1 MQSIKND
8 INMRN
13 LRYLFLSFA
22 ICVAALAATAEP
34 AEFPDETLPYKV
46 LFKWGLV
53 NTKAGHATLSL
64 RNRGTTST
72 AVLIAASEP
81 WADKIYRLRDTL
93 IAEMEHE
100 GMTPLRYEKRAHEKN
115 KYTHDIVIFRRSG
128 DKVTGECSTYN
139 KKKDMA
145 PRRATH
151 HLEANGTT
159 VDMLSVF
166 YYLRSLGFDTMKPG
180 HNMVINIFS
189 GNKCEQLR
197 LRYLGIEDV
206 KLNGRAHRAYRINFS
221 FTTNGKKSSD
231 DMSAWIS
238 TDSRRIPLRIE
249 GKLPVGK
256 IHILY
261 DGR

>member
-1 MQSIKND
+1 
-8 INMRN
+8 MRN
-13 LRYLFLSFA
+13 LRYLFLTFA
-22 ICVAALAATAEP
+22 ISLAALAAVAEP

-64 RNRGTTST
+64 RNRGETST

-93 IAEMEHE
+93 IAEMEHGE
-100 GMTPLRYEKRAHEKN
+100 MLPLRYEKRAHEKN
-115 KYTHDIVIFRRSG
+115 KYTHDIVKFTRLG
-128 DKVTGECSTYN
+128 GKVTGECSTLN
-139 KKKDMA
+139 RKNGLE

-151 HLEANGTT
+151 RLEASGTT

-166 YYLRSLGFDTMKPG
+166 YYLRKLDFDTMRPG

-189 GNKCEQLR
+189 GNKSEQLR
-197 LRYLGIEDV
+197 LRYLGEEEV
-206 KLNGRAHRAYRINFS
+206 RLNGRTHRTYRINFT